1 MEIKM
6 KIKGM
11 MCAHCEARVKKAIE
25 ELPFVKKAEVSHK
38 KGTAVI
44 TVTEAGHEKEIAEAV
59 EKQGYTAEI

>member
-1 MEIKM
+1 MLYMSRGSVWK
-6 KIKGM
+6 
-11 MCAHCEARVKKAIE
+11 